1 MKKSVFSIG
10 LLTLGLIS
18 IKSQTLTYVGAT
30 ANIHVKPSTLMYNGG
45 TIEVKSTGLVENQG
59 NIQIDKGGLL
69 TDDSTGSSFVIKQ
82 NTPTVTGDPY
92 GNYGQL
98 WINNDSQSNITG
110 VVKKEFQTTD
120 NGHYQQLALP
130 FENKVFNDL
139 SSGLGKTFTSSRW
152 SKNEI
157 LVYNN
162 TLVRSEH
169 VTDLSS
175 QNSSMNA
182 TSGNYRSAYYMLGAD
197 GTSFTSV
204 RTVTGTPFASATS
217 MHTVSLQNAGNG
229 INFGAGGNGLNMY
242 REKYNTYM
250 YDSFYSYPT
259 AWEGT
264 YGRNIYQFGN
274 PFLTNLDLTKIPTD
288 LQNKIQA
295 IRVEVKSVAYNSTS
309 GTSYS
314 GYKYIS
320 FTGGGAAV
328 GDLDLAIVRPM
339 GTFVIKMK
347 DDQTGSLNLA
357 DLRTFNNRASIS
369 NTEQGEGTMSLA
381 TNSGNLRVQNNSFK
395 SLTTNTSNSVKQLGV
410 IALDNEGNEIGR
422 TYYAVYPNARTGT
435 GVTSSTQVTATSSDV
450 IGTFEESSM
459 GGYDQEAASAYWLY
473 INEANE
479 TDYKGKDIL
488 LGLYSDKIK
497 KIKFEIREN
506 TEFLPK
512 NTETLSNGESFYIS
526 SGEGNLVALQQGA
539 EYPVSQQ
546 YYNLYYGKPENKT
559 LAVADVQ
566 KPSDCIVVYDKNIK
580 AYRLIFDS
588 KWVEAD
594 VKVYDVSGRL
604 IISEPTVRTDSDF
617 VISLPETQAT
627 YIVTAVSKDGQK
639 FSQKIVK

>member
-1 MKKSVFSIG
+1 MKKGVFSIG
-10 LLTLGLIS
+10 LLALGVLS
-18 IKSQTLTYVGAT
+18 LKSQSLTYVGSA
-30 ANIHVKPSTLMYNGG
+30 ASVYVKPGTLMYSGG
-45 TIEVKSTGLVENQG
+45 TVEVKNTGVIENQG
-59 NIQIDKGGLL
+59 NIKIDNGGLL
-69 TDDSTGSSFVIKQ
+69 TDTKTGEGFVIKQ
-82 NTPTVTGDPY
+82 NTFTVANDPY

-98 WINNDSQSNITG
+98 WINNDNQGNITG

-139 SSGLGKTFTSSRW
+139 SSGLGKTFSTSRW

-175 QNSSMNA
+175 QNSGMNS

-197 GTSFTSV
+197 GTSFTTV

-229 INFGAGGNGLNMY
+229 IDFGVGGNGLNMY

-250 YDSFYSYPT
+250 YDSFYSYPA

-288 LQNKIQA
+288 LQSKIQA

-320 FTGGGAAV
+320 FTRGGAVV
-328 GDLDLAIVRPM
+328 GDIDLAIVRPM

-347 DDQTGSLNLA
+347 DGETGSLDLA
-357 DLRTFNNRASIS
+357 TLRTFENRASMS
-369 NTEQGEGTMSLA
+369 TQQGEGTMSLA
-381 TNSGNLRVQNNSFK
+381 TNAGNLRVQNNSFK
-395 SLTTNTSNSVKQLGV
+395 SLTANTSNSVKQLGV

-422 TYYAVYPNARTGT
+422 TYYAVYPSARTGT
-435 GVTSSTQVTATSSDV
+435 GITSSTQVTATSSDV
-450 IGTFEESSM
+450 IGTFEENPA

-497 KIKFEIREN
+497 KVKFEIREN

-512 NTETLSNGESFYIS
+512 NTETLSSGESFYIS

-566 KPSDCIVVYDKNIK
+566 KPSDCMVVYDKNIK
-580 AYRLIFDS
+580 AHRLIFDS

-604 IISEPTVRTDSDF
+604 VISESTVKTDSDF
-617 VISLPETQAT
+617 VINLPETQAT
-627 YIVTAVSKDGQK
+627 YVVTAVSKDGQK